1 MHTQQQHPQ
10 PPPPPPK
17 PPNKKPS
24 AACFFSEIKLA
35 NNVSENTANNATL
48 LIAPLLSEFGMMKG
62 KIFLF
67 KMISALCTCVNIMIN
82 VF

>member
-24 AACFFSEIKLA
+24 AACFFSGIKLA
-35 NNVSENTANNATL
+35 NNVIEKTVKNVTL
-48 LIAPLLSEFGMMKG
+48 LIAPFLWLGMMKG

-67 KMISALCTCVNIMIN
+67 KSMHFELC
-82 VF
+82 